1 MPLSTLLEFI
11 MPRRLWGRL
20 RLSLTSVL
28 AVIVLLATIPV
39 VMWQASLVIEL
50 LVVRGQ
56 GLARSIAGSSINPLL
71 AQDLAGLEQLA
82 LGQVQSINVQELQIL
97 DSSGKV
103 AADIDTID
111 GAARARFGRTFV
123 IPEGAAT
130 GVVEHLTI
138 IDLFGRKIYRAGV
151 NPVIWQPIREAGTT
165 LGWVRLTV
173 GAEAAHVLQHDVV
186 RASVLLAL
194 AIVLFSLGGLYLLMR
209 RPMAELARAAS
220 FATALTEEHGRQ
232 VPGSTASFEIN
243 ALFNVLNSV
252 SAQLAARDVAL
263 MRDRRFLEGLMENL
277 SDGVYVTDTEGQC
290 IFFNREAEHITGW
303 SRGEAVGKSAA
314 ALLKTELTRGVAM
327 TGDSPGRQAMAT
339 GSVVRS
345 EAFRFVRKDGSVVPI
360 SLAATPLIIEGQCT
374 GVVMAFQD
382 IGLRKQAEEA
392 MREAREA
399 AEAASRAKSNFLA
412 VVSHELRTPM
422 NSILG
427 MTYLALQSDLTPR
440 QRDYLAALDGSAQKL
455 MHIINDIL
463 DYSKMMDRHLR
474 LQNTDFDL
482 SRVFS
487 TLASEVSAEI
497 TARKLQ
503 WSQTIAADVPHW
515 LAGDGE
521 RLAQA
526 LGKLVENA
534 VKFTEHGSIALSVRL
549 EQVQEDGLLLRFTV
563 VDTGLGLSAVARKA
577 LFESFHQPEDA
588 LRRNFGGMG
597 LGLAIASELAHLMQ
611 GEIGVDSEEGQGSS
625 FWMTAR
631 FGRGKVGLTAGPTP
645 LRENR
650 LTALSGA
657 ARSVAADL
665 NALEPALRELTV
677 LLRDNDFGARA
688 ALERHAAL
696 FQSVSPVL
704 YREIDAALHTFDF
717 ENALSSLEQ
726 FEKEAGLSPGHVT
739 QA

>member
-1 MPLSTLLEFI
+1 MTLSKLLGFI
-11 MPRRLWGRL
+11 TPRRLWGRL

-28 AVIVLLATIPV
+28 ASIVLLATALV

-50 LVVRGQ
+50 LVVRDQ
-56 GLARSIAGSSINPLL
+56 GLARSIAGASINPLL
-71 AQDLAGLEQLA
+71 EQDLAGLERLA

-97 DSSGKV
+97 DSRGKV
-103 AADIDTID
+103 LTDIDSLN

-123 IPEGAAT
+123 IPDGAAA
-130 GVVEHLTI
+130 GLVEHLTI
-138 IDLFGRKIYRAGV
+138 VDFLGREIYYAEV
-151 NPVIWQPIREAGTT
+151 NPIIWQPIREAGTT

-173 GAEAAHVLQHDVV
+173 GAEATHF
-186 RASVLLAL
+186 RTSVLLTL
-194 AIVLFSLGGLYLLMR
+194 AIVLFSLGGVYLFMR
-209 RPMAELARAAS
+209 HPMAELARAAA
-220 FATALTEEHGRQ
+220 FARVLDEERGRQ
-232 VPGSTASFEIN
+232 VPGSTASVEIN
-243 ALFNVLNSV
+243 ALFDVLNSV
-252 SAQLAARDVAL
+252 SAQLAAQDVAL
-263 MRDRRFLEGLMENL
+263 KRDRLFLDGLMENL

-290 IFFNREAEHITGW
+290 IFFNREAERISGW
-303 SRGEAVGKSAA
+303 SRDEVIGKTTA
-314 ALLKTELTRGVAM
+314 ALLKPNLASGVAM
-327 TGDSPGRQAMAT
+327 TEDSPGRQAMAT

-345 EAFRFVRKDGSVVPI
+345 EEFRFVRKDGSIVPV
-360 SLAATPLIIEGQCT
+360 SLAATPLIIEGRCT
-374 GVVMAFQD
+374 GVVMAFQN
-382 IGLRKQAEEA
+382 IGLRKQAEQA
-392 MREAREA
+392 MLEAREA

-427 MTYLALQSDLTPR
+427 MAYLALQSDLTPR

-474 LQNTDFDL
+474 LQNANFDL
-482 SRVFS
+482 GRVFS

-497 TARKLQ
+497 AAKKLQ

-515 LAGDGE
+515 LTGDGG
-521 RLAQA
+521 RVTQA

-534 VKFTEHGSIALSVRL
+534 VKFTEHGSIALSVRV
-549 EQVQEDGLLLRFTV
+549 EQEQEDGLLLRFTV
-563 VDTGLGLSAVARKA
+563 VDTGLGLSAVSRKA
-577 LFESFHQPEDA
+577 LFEGFHQPQDA

-631 FGRGKVGLTAGPTP
+631 FGLGSVGLMAGQTP
-645 LRENR
+645 RREDR
-650 LTALSGA
+650 LAALSG
-657 ARSVAADL
+657 VASSAPADL
-665 NALEPALRELTV
+665 NALAPALRELATMI
-677 LLRDNDFGARA
+677 RDNDFGARA
-688 ALERHAAL
+688 TLERHAVL
-696 FQSVSPVL
+696 FQSVSPAL

-717 ENALSSLEQ
+717 ENALSSLEHL
-726 FEKEAGLSPGHVT
+726 EKAAGMNSNSDT